1 MDAALAFSDR
11 EFAQAGQLSRQDLNF
26 RDARRRGWLGFKV
39 AYKALE
45 TRFSPFD
52 VNFHPLFAVQHPP
65 IQGIG
70 LRQTVDKRAESHAL
84 YDTPNSNRT
93 GTCHGYLS
101 CFSWLP
107 IPGCLISVP
116 NPQPCNRDLAI
127 RLERLYRP
135 PPGLARCAVRRKAR
149 ACVGA
154 LPDRLLR
161 HI

>member
-107 IPGCLISVP
+107 IPGCLISCLILNHATVTLP
-116 NPQPCNRDLAI
+116 SDLNDFPV
-127 RLERLYRP
+127 LHQDWH
-135 PPGLARCAVRRKAR
+135 
-149 ACVGA
+149 GA
-154 LPDRLLR
+154 LSAGNLA
-161 HI
+161 HAS